1 MRALGLA
8 MLVLLGAGA
17 ATASARS
24 ADVAALQVA
33 LYARGLYAG
42 DVDGLPGPATA
53 GAVRAFQRRE
63 RLAPDGIAG
72 PRTPRAMGRP
82 GRHPYGSP
90 APPPA
95 PDGRARGPGAAP
107 PCGAR
112 PRGLRGLRRV
122 GLREARRRRPRRRR
136 AHPLRAP
143 VALRRPARRG
153 GGRGCAARPRRR
165 DRARDRAAPALR
177 GPRPRRERRPAARA

>member
-72 PRTPRAMGRP
+72 PRTRRALGR
-82 GRHPYGSP
+82 GG
-90 APPPA
+90 
-95 PDGRARGPGAAP
+95 
-107 PCGAR
+107 R

-143 VALRRPARRG
+143 VALRRPPRRG

-165 DRARDRAAPALR
+165 DRARDRPAPALR
-177 GPRPRRERRPAARA
+177 GPRPRRERRPPARAD